1 MARTRSTPDA
11 RPSVSGRVW
20 RGTKAAIR
28 APFATFP
35 AAAISES
42 ARLIGRLYDQVRSN
56 VNEETRVRTYLTED
70 SRIDLM
76 ATGLMLGL
84 GDDRLQ
90 ERIDRR
96 RRQAARLSYASLALG
111 CSFVVLWVWRVLAS
125 EWSGSHLLGAV
136 QFTPFVAIF
145 FLVAFKYAH
154 INWQLRTG
162 TPGSASEYLRS
173 PEPFLP
179 R

>member
-1 MARTRSTPDA
+1 MARDRSTPDA

-35 AAAISES
+35 AATISEN
-42 ARLIGRLYDQVRSN
+42 ARSIRRLYDQIRSN
-56 VNEETRVRTYLTED
+56 VNEEPRVRTYLTED
-70 SRIDLM
+70 NRIDLM
-76 ATGLMLGL
+76 ATGFMLGL
-84 GDDRLQ
+84 GDDGLQ
-90 ERIDRR
+90 QRIARR
-96 RRQAARLSYASLALG
+96 RRQAARLSYASLTIG
-111 CSFVVLWVWRVLAS
+111 CLFVVLWVWRVLTS

-162 TPGSASEYLRS
+162 APGSASEYLRS

>member
-1 MARTRSTPDA
+1 MARDRSTPDA

-35 AAAISES
+35 AAAISEN
-42 ARLIGRLYDQVRSN
+42 ARSIRRLYDQIRSN
-56 VNEETRVRTYLTED
+56 VNEEPQVRTYLTED
-70 SRIDLM
+70 NRIDLM
-76 ATGLMLGL
+76 ATGFILGL
-84 GDDRLQ
+84 GDDGLQ
-90 ERIDRR
+90 QRIARR
-96 RRQAARLSYASLALG
+96 RRQAARLSYASLTLG
-111 CSFVVLWVWRVLAS
+111 CLFVVLWVWRVLTS

-162 TPGSASEYLRS
+162 APGSASEYLRS

>member
-1 MARTRSTPDA
+1 M
-11 RPSVSGRVW
+11 
-20 RGTKAAIR
+20 IR

-35 AAAISES
+35 AAAIGEN
-42 ARLIGRLYDQVRSN
+42 ARLIRCLYDQVRKNLS
-56 VNEETRVRTYLTED
+56 EEPRVRTYRTED
-70 SRIDLM
+70 GRIDLM
-76 ATGLMLGL
+76 ATGFMLGL
-84 GDDRLQ
+84 GDAGM
-90 ERIDRR
+90 EKRIAQR
-96 RRQAARLSYASLALG
+96 RRQAARLSYASLVLG
-111 CSFVVLWVWRVLAS
+111 CLFVALWVWRVLTS

-136 QFTPFVAIF
+136 QFTPFVTIF

-162 TPGSASEYLRS
+162 ALGSASEYLRS

>member
-1 MARTRSTPDA
+1 MARDRSTPDA
-11 RPSVSGRVW
+11 RSSVSGRVW

-35 AAAISES
+35 AAAISEN
-42 ARLIGRLYDQVRSN
+42 ARSIRRLYDQIRSN
-56 VNEETRVRTYLTED
+56 VNEEPQVRTYLTED
-70 SRIDLM
+70 NRIDLM
-76 ATGLMLGL
+76 ATGFMLGL
-84 GDDRLQ
+84 GDDGLQ
-90 ERIDRR
+90 QRIARR
-96 RRQAARLSYASLALG
+96 RRQAARLSYASLTLG
-111 CSFVVLWVWRVLAS
+111 CLFVVLWVWRVLTS